1 MSKDRCPLPTL
12 YVDIRI
18 ALGFTR
24 KPTNDFGG
32 AAEMEAHIAV
42 GALVLLS
49 CVMADKSKIEA
60 SRDLNRKARP
70 WAILIITLTLFLF
83 FGYPL
88 LQ

>member
-1 MSKDRCPLPTL
+1 MSASHP

-32 AAEMEAHIAV
+32 AAEMEALIAV

-49 CVMADKSKIEA
+49 CVMADKSKIEEA